1 LSDQLSLFSSNNGD
15 IMKFEYKYLV
25 PIERLPELR
34 TLISP
39 FMVTDTHMDMGGPAG
54 YTVRSI
60 YFDTF
65 QYDDYYEKISGLKIR
80 KKIRIRGY
88 NGQNHKNI
96 VFLEIKR
103 KNEKRVKKNR
113 APIKYKNLKDL
124 LITGDTEKYIMT
136 IKGFKEAIENS
147 RQFLFHIYKKSLQ
160 PIILV
165 IYEREAYHGT
175 FDNSFRIT
183 FDKNLRSMIYPDI
196 QELYQDEYIKYSIP
210 DHFVLEVKFFDV
222 FPSWLRSIIG
232 SLGLRLQAFS
242 KYTTC
247 IDEHNIVNINQCS
260 RNHNFIQQIYL

>member
-1 LSDQLSLFSSNNGD
+1 MSDQLLLFSNNND
-15 IMKFEYKYLV
+15 DNMKFEYKYLV

-65 QYDDYYEKISGLKIR
+65 QYDDYHEKISGLKIR

-113 APIKYKNLKDL
+113 APVKYKNIKDL
-124 LITGDTEKYIMT
+124 LISGDTERYIMT

-147 RQFLFHIYKKSLQ
+147 RQFLFHIYKKSLR
-160 PIILV
+160 PVVLV
-165 IYEREAYHGT
+165 VYEREAYHGT

-183 FDKNLRSMIYPDI
+183 FDKNLRSMIHPDL
-196 QELYQDEYIKYSIP
+196 QELYQEDHIKYSIP
-210 DHFVLEVKFFDV
+210 NHFVLEVKFFDI

-247 IDEHNIVNINQCS
+247 VDEHNAVNNNS
-260 RNHNFIQQIYL
+260 RDLRHDFVRQVYL

>member
-1 LSDQLSLFSSNNGD
+1 
-15 IMKFEYKYLV
+15 MKFEYKYIV

-39 FMVTDTHMDMGGPAG
+39 FMVADTHMDMGGPEG

-65 QYDDYYEKISGLKIR
+65 QYDDYYEKISGIKIR

-103 KNEKRVKKNR
+103 KNEKRVRKHR
-113 APIKYKNLKDL
+113 APVKFKNLKNL
-124 LITGDTEKYIMT
+124 LISGDTERFVLT
-136 IKGFKEAIENS
+136 IKGFKDAIEDS
-147 RQFLFHIYKKSLQ
+147 RQFLFHMYKKSLR
-160 PIILV
+160 PVVLV

-175 FDNSFRIT
+175 FDNSMRIT
-183 FDKNLRSMIYPDI
+183 FDKNLRSTIHPDI
-196 QELYQDEYIKYSIP
+196 QELYQEEYIKYSIP
-210 DHFVLEVKFFDV
+210 NHFVLEVKFFDI
-222 FPSWLRSIIG
+222 FPSWLRPVIA
-232 SLGLRLQAFS
+232 SLNLKLQAFS

-247 IDEHNIVNINQCS
+247 VDEHNAVNNNS
-260 RNHNFIQQIYL
+260 RDLKHDFVRQVCL

>member
-1 LSDQLSLFSSNNGD
+1 
-15 IMKFEYKYLV
+15 MKFEYKYIV

-34 TLISP
+34 TLISS
-39 FMVTDTHMDMGGPAG
+39 FMVLDSHMDMGEPAG

-96 VFLEIKR
+96 VFLEVKR
-103 KNEKRVKKNR
+103 KDERQVNKNR

-136 IKGFKEAIENS
+136 IKGFKKAIENS
-147 RQFLFHIYKKSLQ
+147 RQFLFHIYKKSLR
-160 PIILV
+160 PVILV
-165 IYEREAYHGT
+165 IYEREAFYGT

-183 FDKNLRSMIYPDI
+183 FDKNLRSMIHPDL
-196 QELYQDEYIKYSIP
+196 QNLYQEYHIKYSIP
-210 DHFVLEVKFFDV
+210 NHFVLEVKFFEI
-222 FPSWLRSIIG
+222 FPSWLRPVIA
-232 SLGLRLQAFS
+232 SLNLKLQAFS

-247 IDEHNIVNINQCS
+247 IDEHNIVNINPRS
-260 RNHNFIQQIYL
+260 RNHDFIKQMYL

>member
-1 LSDQLSLFSSNNGD
+1 LFLFSNNND
-15 IMKFEYKYLV
+15 AIMKFEYKYIV

-39 FMVTDTHMDMGGPAG
+39 FMVADTHMNMGGPEG

-65 QYDDYYEKISGLKIR
+65 QYDDYYEKISGIKIR

-103 KNEKRVKKNR
+103 KNEKRVRKHR
-113 APIKYKNLKDL
+113 APVKFKNLKNL
-124 LITGDTEKYIMT
+124 LISGDTERFVLT
-136 IKGFKEAIENS
+136 IKGFKDAIEDS
-147 RQFLFHIYKKSLQ
+147 RQFLFHMYKKSLR
-160 PIILV
+160 PVVLV

-175 FDNSFRIT
+175 FDNSMRIT
-183 FDKNLRSMIYPDI
+183 FDKNLRSTIHPDI
-196 QELYQDEYIKYSIP
+196 QELYQEEHIKYSIP
-210 DHFVLEVKFFDV
+210 NHFVLEVKFFNI
-222 FPSWLRSIIG
+222 FPSWLKPVIA
-232 SLGLRLQAFS
+232 SLNLRLQAFS

-247 IDEHNIVNINQCS
+247 VDEHNAVNNNS
-260 RNHNFIQQIYL
+260 RDLKHDFVRQVCL